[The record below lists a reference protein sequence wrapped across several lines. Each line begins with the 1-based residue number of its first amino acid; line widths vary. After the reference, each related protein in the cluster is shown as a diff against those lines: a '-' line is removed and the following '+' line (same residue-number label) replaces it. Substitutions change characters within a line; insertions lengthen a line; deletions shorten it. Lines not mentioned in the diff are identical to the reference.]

1 MNSKLCRLLTLASQ
15 TFGVRQGEP
24 HFLPP
29 AGWFTIL
36 AFQLK
41 IMIIKIMMSRC
52 QWVGDDSMIFQ
63 HPLYVVWLPAI
74 CGAWSLWRT
83 KIFWPRDWR
92 LGELHHDHDGDDDE
106 GFGWQK
112 PSKSPRNRTEMW
124 IVNEFLACADINLGA
139 FCSVVVHLSG
149 ANWIL
154 PYFANLNMV
163 ANFG

>member
-1 MNSKLCRLLTLASQ
+1 MQIADFGFSNFWSPARWASLTSSL
-15 TFGVRQGEP
+15 
-24 HFLPP
+24 H
-29 AGWFTIL
+29 IL
-36 AFQLK
+36 KSQLK
-41 IMIIKIMMSRC
+41 IIIMKIMMSRC

-112 PSKSPRNRTEMW
+112 PLKSPRNRTEMW

-139 FCSVVVHLSG
+139 FCSVVVHLSD

-154 PYFANLNMV
+154 PFF